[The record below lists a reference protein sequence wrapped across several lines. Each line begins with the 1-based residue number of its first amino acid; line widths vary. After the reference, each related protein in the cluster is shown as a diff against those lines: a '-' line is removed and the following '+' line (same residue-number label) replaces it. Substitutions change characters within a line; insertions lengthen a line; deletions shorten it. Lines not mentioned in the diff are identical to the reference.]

1 MPRSGRG
8 PMKKRSSHARPQATV
23 RKKILVVEDDATSMK
38 FLSLLLEGAGY
49 EVFQA
54 TYSLPALFRVVRN
67 APDLILADL
76 QMPIMNGLDLI
87 RQLKGHRDTAHIPIV
102 VVTASDDAANQK
114 AAFEAGCVGYHTK
127 PVDAPELLKQVAGLV
142 K

>member
-1 MPRSGRG
+1 
-8 PMKKRSSHARPQATV
+8 MKKRSSHARPQATV

-54 TYSLPALFRVVRN
+54 TYSLPALFRVVRT

-87 RQLKGHRDTAHIPIV
+87 RQLKGHGDTAHIPIV
-102 VVTASDDAANQK
+102 VVKLQTTRRIKRRPSRQVVLVSYKPCRCARIAQAS
-114 AAFEAGCVGYHTK
+114 GGVGK
-127 PVDAPELLKQVAGLV
+127 VNV
-142 K
+142 